1 MFSHR
6 GSAMTEKTAKGHSGI
21 VRIPPDPKSVGVIV
35 DESLKPGSS
44 VSFGFFDGTVSVTLD
59 HFGDWTIL
67 VGLSARSDRIVSSMF
82 SLERLGF
89 FKATESE
96 GRVYFLWTSALEND
110 GDARSLVEVTLLE
123 VLKALQRSA
132 VTHYIC

>member
-1 MFSHR
+1 
-6 GSAMTEKTAKGHSGI
+6 MTEKTAKGHSGM
-21 VRIPPDPKSVGVIV
+21 VRVPSDPESVGRIV
-35 DESLKPGSS
+35 DKSLKPGSN

-67 VGLSARSDRIVSSMF
+67 VGLSARSDWIVGAVF

-96 GRVYFLWTSALEND
+96 GRVYFLWTSALESG
-110 GDARSLVEVTLLE
+110 GDARCLVEARLLE
-123 VLKALQRSA
+123 VLKALQRSMI
-132 VTHYIC
+132 THYIC

>member
-1 MFSHR
+1 MFSHG
-6 GSAMTEKTAKGHSGI
+6 GSAMTETPKGHSGM
-21 VRIPPDPKSVGVIV
+21 VRVPSDPESVGRIA
-35 DESLKPGSS
+35 DKSLKPGSN
-44 VSFGFFDGTVSVTLD
+44 VSFGFRDGTVSVTLD
-59 HFGDWTIL
+59 HFGDWTIM
-67 VGLSARSDRIVSSMF
+67 VGLSARSDLIVSSMF

-96 GRVYFLWTSALEND
+96 GRGYFLWTHALEND
-110 GDARSLVEVTLLE
+110 GDARSFVEVTLLE